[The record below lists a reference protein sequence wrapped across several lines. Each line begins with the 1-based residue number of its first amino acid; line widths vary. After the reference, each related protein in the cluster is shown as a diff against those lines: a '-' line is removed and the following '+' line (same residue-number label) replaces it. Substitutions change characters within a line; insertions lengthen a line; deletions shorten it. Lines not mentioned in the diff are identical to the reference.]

1 MADQKAL
8 VTLKDGTKITVD
20 DLSQLSQ
27 YSDRQDMESI
37 TFFGDDEAPVAATT
51 DAGMVE
57 ITDAGVV
64 TQMVAMVEQ
73 PKADPVVPKPQPV
86 ADHSAVVTLAVGAI
100 SGAVSSMGM
109 PALTNL
115 VKNLIKS
122 KLKGKKDVQQKEE
135 TEEPTD
141 CKTHQIKTNLK
152 FTKLAA
158 RITALESKPSQESK
172 LFNADSNPLEGLEER
187 IEKLEK
193 LAKQTKGKKK

>member
-1 MADQKAL
+1 MAEQKAL

-27 YSDRQDMESI
+27 YSDRQDMDSI
-37 TFFGDDEAPVAATT
+37 TFFGDDEAPVAPAI
-51 DAGMVE
+51 DAGTVE
-57 ITDAGVV
+57 AVDAGS
-64 TQMVAMVEQ
+64 VALQTVATVEQ
-73 PKADPVVPKPQPV
+73 PKADPVVPKPQPA

-122 KLKGKKDVQQKEE
+122 KLKGKKGGEQKEE

-141 CKTHQIKTNLK
+141 CKTHQIKSNA
-152 FTKLAA
+152 KLVKLSA
-158 RITALESKPSQESK
+158 RITALENKPSQESK
-172 LFNADSNPLEGLEER
+172 LFNGDSNPLEDLEER

-193 LAKQTKGKKK
+193 QLKTKGKKK

>member
-1 MADQKAL
+1 MAEQKAL

-27 YSDRQDMESI
+27 YSDRQDMDSI
-37 TFFGDDEAPVAATT
+37 TFFGDDETPVATPT
-51 DAGMVE
+51 DAGTTEV
-57 ITDAGVV
+57 IDAGVV
-64 TQMVAMVEQ
+64 TQTIATVEQ
-73 PKADPVVPKPQPV
+73 PKIDPVVPKTVPA
-86 ADHSAVVTLAVGAI
+86 ADHSAVITLAVGAI

-122 KLKGKKDVQQKEE
+122 KLKSKKGGEQKEE

-141 CKTHQIKTNLK
+141 CKTHQLKTNVK

-158 RITALESKPSQESK
+158 RITALESKSSQESK
-172 LFNADSNPLEGLEER
+172 LFSSDSNPLENLEER
-187 IEKLEK
+187 LEKLEK
-193 LAKQTKGKKK
+193 QFKQKKK

>member
-37 TFFGDDEAPVAATT
+37 TFFGDDEAPVTATV
-51 DAGMVE
+51 DAGTVE
-57 ITDAGVV
+57 VVDAGVAAQ
-64 TQMVAMVEQ
+64 TVATVEQ
-73 PKADPVVPKPQPV
+73 PKADPVVPKPQPA
-86 ADHSAVVTLAVGAI
+86 ADHSAVITLAVGAI

-122 KLKGKKDVQQKEE
+122 KLKGKKGGEQKEE
-135 TEEPTD
+135 AEEPTD
-141 CKTHQIKTNLK
+141 CKTHQLKTNVK
-152 FTKLAA
+152 FTKLTA
-158 RITALESKPSQESK
+158 RITALENKPQQESK
-172 LFNADSNPLEGLEER
+172 LFNGDSNPLDDLEER

-193 LAKQTKGKKK
+193 QLKTKGKKK

>member
-158 RITALESKPSQESK
+158 RITALESKPFKSIRR
-172 LFNADSNPLEGLEER
+172 FRGAY
-187 IEKLEK
+187 
-193 LAKQTKGKKK
+193 

>member
-1 MADQKAL
+1 MAEQKAL

-37 TFFGDDEAPVAATT
+37 TFFGDDEVPVTATT
-51 DAGMVE
+51 DAGIAEVA
-57 ITDAGVV
+57 DAGVV
-64 TQMVAMVEQ
+64 TQTIATVEQ
-73 PKADPVVPKPQPV
+73 PKADPVVPKPQQA

-122 KLKGKKDVQQKEE
+122 KLKGKKGGEQKEE
-135 TEEPTD
+135 AEEPTD
-141 CKTHQIKTNLK
+141 CKTHQMKTNVK

-158 RITALESKPSQESK
+158 RITALENKPSQESK
-172 LFNADSNPLEGLEER
+172 LLNTDGNPLEDLEER

-193 LAKQTKGKKK
+193 QLKTKGKKK

>member
-37 TFFGDDEAPVAATT
+37 TFFGDDETPVTSAVDAGIVQAT
-51 DAGMVE
+51 DAG
-57 ITDAGVV
+57 IT
-64 TQMVAMVEQ
+64 TQTVATVEQ
-73 PKADPVVPKPQPV
+73 PKADPVVPKPQP
-86 ADHSAVVTLAVGAI
+86 ATDHSAAITAMVGALA
-100 SGAVSSMGM
+100 GAVSSAGM

-115 VKNLIKS
+115 VKNLIKN
-122 KLKGKKDVQQKEE
+122 KLKGKKGGEQKEE
-135 TEEPTD
+135 QEEPTD
-141 CKTHQIKTNLK
+141 CKTHQLKTNVK

-158 RITALESKPSQESK
+158 RITALENKPAQESK
-172 LFNADSNPLEGLEER
+172 LFSSDSNPLEDLEER

-193 LAKQTKGKKK
+193 QLKQKGKKR